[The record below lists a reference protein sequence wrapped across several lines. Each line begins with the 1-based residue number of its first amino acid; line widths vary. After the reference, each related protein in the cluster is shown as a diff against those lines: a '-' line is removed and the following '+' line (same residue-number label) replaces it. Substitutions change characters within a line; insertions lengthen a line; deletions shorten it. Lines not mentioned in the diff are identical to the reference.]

1 MLWLITGL
9 GIRLG
14 ITFRYALRVFNIM
27 YLQMI
32 LTIRL
37 FVSVTSSYVEYMT
50 LITLEETVNLLHSF
64 GLFGSRYSAVIDG
77 GEMKLSS

>member
-1 MLWLITGL
+1 MMLWLITGL
-9 GIRLG
+9 GIRLM
-14 ITFRYALRVFNIM
+14 ITFRYALRVFNIT

-50 LITLEETVNLLHSF
+50 
-64 GLFGSRYSAVIDG
+64 
-77 GEMKLSS
+77 